1 MTPLSFII
9 TYSTQSSWAKIFEV
23 VLMKSI
29 KVVTT
34 TLKNDEML
42 KINSLNDDNC
52 HDEKLKK
59 MRYLT

>member
-1 MTPLSFII
+1 
-9 TYSTQSSWAKIFEV
+9 
-23 VLMKSI
+23 MKSI
-29 KVVTT
+29 RVVTT
-34 TLKNDEML
+34 TLKNAEML